1 MVDFDI
7 IRKADWF
14 ALPVPF
20 QKGISFPLAS
30 ILGMG
35 VMSIAVAIET
45 IGDLAAITKSGA
57 DREITAKEVSGGLM
71 GDGVGTAL
79 VPESVQ
85 YFPRAAQALLE
96 TGIIQAA
103 FLAIILNLAL
113 PDPEAKR

>member
-7 IRKADWF
+7 IRNADWF

-57 DREITAKEVSGGLM
+57 DREITAKELSGGLM
-71 GDGVGTAL
+71 VTELEPPWSRNQFSISPARL
-79 VPESVQ
+79 
-85 YFPRAAQALLE
+85 RLCLKQASFRQHSW
-96 TGIIQAA
+96 T
-103 FLAIILNLAL
+103 
-113 PDPEAKR
+113 